1 LFDCKYPLGLSSGI
15 AIPTIPV
22 RSKPQ
27 MSMQLLPDIIT
38 GSFAA
43 FPEID
48 SAEAVAYR
56 KVELL

>member
-1 LFDCKYPLGLSSGI
+1 
-15 AIPTIPV
+15 
-22 RSKPQ
+22 
-27 MSMQLLPDIIT
+27 MSMQLLPDIVT

>member
-1 LFDCKYPLGLSSGI
+1 LFDCKYPLGLPSGM
-15 AIPTIPV
+15 AIPTILV

-27 MSMQLLPDIIT
+27 MSMQLLPDIVT

-48 SAEAVAYR
+48 AAEAVGLS
-56 KVELL
+56 ES